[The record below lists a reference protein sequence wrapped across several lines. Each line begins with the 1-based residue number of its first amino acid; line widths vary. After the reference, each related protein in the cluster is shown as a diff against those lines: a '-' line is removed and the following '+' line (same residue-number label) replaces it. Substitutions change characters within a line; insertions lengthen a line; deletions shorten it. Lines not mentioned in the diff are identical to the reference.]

1 MKMPLPRRSLLAA
14 AAALAGCAPRLARL
28 KEPAL
33 ITRRSPVVWTAR
45 FEATQGRFVVQ
56 VARPWAPLGADRFY
70 SLVRGGYYDGCRF
83 FRVLPGFVVQWGI
96 NPDPAVSKAWDD
108 STRIKDDPVR
118 ASNVRGT
125 ISFATSG
132 PDTRTVQ
139 VYINLGANSRLDARG
154 FSAFGQVVEGMEVVE
169 KLYAGYGEGAPK
181 GKGPSQDRI
190 TKEGEAYLAR
200 EFPKLDRIIRARVV

>member
-1 MKMPLPRRSLLAA
+1 MHSRRGLIVW

-33 ITRRSPVVWTAR
+33 VWRRSPEVWKAR
-45 FEATQGRFVVQ
+45 FETTQGDFVLQ
-56 VARPWAPLGADRFY
+56 VVRPWAPLGADRFY
-70 SLVRGGYYDGCRF
+70 SLVRGGFYDGCRF

-96 NPDPAVSKAWDD
+96 NPDPAVSKAWGDQ
-108 STRIKDDPVR
+108 TKIKDDAVK

-154 FSAFGQVVEGMEVVE
+154 FSPFGRVTEGMEVVE
-169 KLYAGYGEGAPK
+169 KLYSGYGEGAPK
-181 GKGPSQDRI
+181 GKGPNQDLI
-190 TKEGEAYLAR
+190 EKEGEAYLAR
-200 EFPKLDRIIRARVV
+200 EFPKLDRIVRARILR

>member
-1 MKMPLPRRSLLAA
+1 MKSRRDLLVS
-14 AAALAGCAPRLARL
+14 AAALAGCAPRLAKL

-33 ITRRSPVVWTAR
+33 VSKRSPEVWRAR
-45 FEATQGRFVVQ
+45 FETTQGIFVVQ
-56 VARPWAPLGADRFY
+56 VVRPWAPLGADRFY
-70 SLVRGGYYDGCRF
+70 SLVRGGFYDGCRF

-96 NPDPAVSKAWDD
+96 NPDPAVSKAWSDQ
-108 STRIKDDPVR
+108 TKIKDDPVK

-154 FSAFGQVVEGMEVVE
+154 FSPFGRVTEGMDVVE
-169 KLYAGYGEGAPK
+169 KLYSGYGEGAPK
-181 GKGPSQDRI
+181 GKGPSQDLI
-190 TKEGEAYLAR
+190 EKEGESYLAR
-200 EFPKLDRIIRARVV
+200 DFAKLDRIVRAHLVR

>member
-1 MKMPLPRRSLLAA
+1 M
-14 AAALAGCAPRLARL
+14 AGCAPRLARL
-28 KEPAL
+28 REPAL
-33 ITRRSPVVWTAR
+33 IMRRSPVVWKAR
-45 FEATQGRFVVQ
+45 FETTQGRFVVQ

-70 SLVRGGYYDGCRF
+70 SLVRGAYYDGCRF

-132 PDTRTVQ
+132 PQTRTVQ

-154 FSAFGQVVEGMEVVE
+154 FSAFGRVVEGMDVVE
-169 KLYAGYGEGAPK
+169 KLHAGYGEGAPK

-200 EFPKLDRIIRARVV
+200 EFAKLDRIIRARVI

>member
-1 MKMPLPRRSLLAA
+1 MRFSRRSVLAGAA
-14 AAALAGCAPRLARL
+14 AMAGCAPRLARL
-28 KEPAL
+28 KDPAL
-33 ITRRSPVVWTAR
+33 VARRSPTVWKAR
-45 FEATQGRFVVQ
+45 FETTQGRFVVQ

-108 STRIKDDPVR
+108 GTRIQDDPVK

-132 PDTRTVQ
+132 PGTRTVQ

-154 FSAFGQVVEGMEVVE
+154 FSAFGQVVEGMDVVE
-169 KLYAGYGEGAPK
+169 KLYSGYGEGAPK
-181 GKGPSQDRI
+181 GAGPSQDRI
-190 TKEGEAYLAR
+190 TKEGEAYLER
-200 EFPKLDRIIRARVV
+200 EFPKLDRIIRARVI